1 MVELDEGNDD
11 DLAPHLARRELPY
24 SVRHNRELQAQ
35 TDQMFRRR
43 FESACEAHILA
54 RREALD
60 ELERVHQAL
69 ADDWDLDVVGDTRPA
84 AIWQMSG
91 RCIGI
96 ARLMLDAM
104 ALGYTAEVM
113 HVARAL
119 HEASRLSDVLGDTDE
134 PELLRRWLANE
145 YVSPKDVRKAEE
157 RYEERVSVAAGKP
170 ELGRTATVTRRVHK
184 QHSEAAHHQRRW
196 AQDAV
201 SPILRV
207 MFRGPIDVWERRI
220 GATSAMLLV
229 VDEGIT
235 SIGEALHR
243 FHGGQWYGENLTPR
257 LASFAALRAEQPL
270 G

>member
-1 MVELDEGNDD
+1 MVALDEKSDD
-11 DLAPHLARRELPY
+11 DLTPHLARRKLPY
-24 SVRHNRELQAQ
+24 SVRRDRERQAQ
-35 TDQMFRRR
+35 TDQTLRRR

-60 ELERVHQAL
+60 ALERVHQEL
-69 ADDWDLDVVGDTRPA
+69 ADEWDLDVVGDTRPA

-96 ARLMLDAM
+96 ARLVLDAL

-113 HVARAL
+113 HLARAL
-119 HEASRLSDVLGDTDE
+119 HEASRLSDALGDPDE
-134 PELLRRWLANE
+134 PQLLRRWLADE
-145 YVSPKDVRKAEE
+145 YISPTDVRKAEE
-157 RYEERVSVAAGKP
+157 RYEQRVSVAAEKP
-170 ELGRTATVTRRVHK
+170 QLGRTARLTRSIHK

-196 AQDAV
+196 TQDAV
-201 SPILRV
+201 SPVLRV

-220 GATSAMLLV
+220 GTMSAMLLV

-243 FHGGQWYGENLTPR
+243 FYGGQWYGENVDPR